1 MPNLQKNKICCIF
14 NLAPHYRSAIYK
26 LMDKELNCDFYFGD
40 QVDTP
45 IKLMDTNELKGY
57 KKTVKNIKIGYK
69 SYMWQKGVV
78 SLVFKNYKYFILTGE
93 HNFLSSLVIS
103 FFSRLLN
110 KKVFLWMHGIKTEQE
125 YYWKEKLH
133 IYSFYNMSTAF
144 LLYGDYSRNLMIKK
158 GFNGKKIFCIYN
170 SLDYDTQLI
179 IRNGLVETKIYEN
192 YFGNTYPVLIYVG
205 RLQKIKKIEQILE
218 SMHKLKNEGVFCN
231 LIIVGENADDI
242 NFSQQIA
249 GFGLEQNI
257 WLYGPCYKEE
267 KIGELIYNADV
278 CVSPGNVGLTAMH
291 CFVYGTPV
299 ITHNNFENQMPE
311 FEVIQPG
318 INGDFFIE
326 DNLEDLT
333 EKVKTWINLDKLKRE
348 EVRLSAYKI
357 IDEKYN
363 PHYQINVL
371 KQVLSMK

>member
-1 MPNLQKNKICCIF
+1 
-14 NLAPHYRSAIYK
+14 
-26 LMDKELNCDFYFGD
+26 
-40 QVDTP
+40 
-45 IKLMDTNELKGY
+45 
-57 KKTVKNIKIGYK
+57 
-69 SYMWQKGVV
+69 
-78 SLVFKNYKYFILTGE
+78 
-93 HNFLSSLVIS
+93 
-103 FFSRLLN
+103 
-110 KKVFLWMHGIKTEQE
+110 MHGIKTEQE